1 MRAGLALAATT
12 RSPRPHS
19 QPTRNGRVA
28 RKTNS
33 FARWEE
39 DRAKDRRK

>member
-1 MRAGLALAATT
+1 MRAGLALAATVLVV
-12 RSPRPHS
+12 SPAFAANEEWP
-19 QPTRNGRVA
+19 GG

-39 DRAKDRRK
+39 DRANDRHK